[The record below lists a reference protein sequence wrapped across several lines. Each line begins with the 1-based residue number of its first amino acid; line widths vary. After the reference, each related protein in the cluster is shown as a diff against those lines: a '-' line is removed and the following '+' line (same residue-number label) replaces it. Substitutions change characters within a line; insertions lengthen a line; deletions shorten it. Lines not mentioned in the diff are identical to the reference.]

1 MITSPEQD
9 SQEALAEQ
17 LNAILDRYDDNPKE
31 ADQSIRELLAITLPE
46 DGVLYA
52 EDVFEATRTAGLRI
66 QFKLMKDGGAV
77 GGEDDA
83 NFG

>member
-1 MITSPEQD
+1 MITSSEPN
-9 SQEALAEQ
+9 SQEALAGQ
-17 LNAILDRYDDNPKE
+17 LNAILDRYDDDPKE

-52 EDVFEATRTAGLRI
+52 EDVFEATKAAGLRI
-66 QFKLMKDGGAV
+66 QFKLLKDDGAV

-83 NFG
+83 NLE

>member
-52 EDVFEATRTAGLRI
+52 ENVFEATKAAGLRI
-66 QFKLMKDGGAV
+66 LFKPLKDDGAV
-77 GGEDDA
+77 GGEHRA
-83 NFG
+83 NLE